1 MDELKPQLRR
11 FALRVRWMSAWKGA
25 AVGALVGAL
34 LAATWAILDWAGVW
48 FASWTGLALA
58 FAGATVVGVIVGLVR
73 RVPVADLADSIDR
86 RAGLQNRLRTA
97 LHHVDGAAEFDEPL
111 LRDARNRLAGLQP
124 GRLFPVRFGRLQWSA
139 MGTAMVASA
148 VFLLGGSPLF
158 LSDAARQERDELKEA
173 AAKVERILR
182 PVAKIPEEAL
192 TADERALAAE
202 MRRFAEE
209 LKRRRLGKDEAM
221 QKADDFAKRAEE
233 LARERFK
240 EADKYFEK
248 AESAWRKMEEAKLA
262 EAGLQGADPE
272 KMKLSEHQLDQA
284 IQELDAQISK
294 LKEKLQNPNLTKDQR
309 KALDEELAKAQ
320 AAKENYE
327 LSKKAKDF
335 LERIRNHP
343 LYKELRELAEKMRK
357 EAKAGQEGQRAE
369 MTREQFEELRRKLEE
384 LADKLKSDE
393 ALEQYLREMMEAMKR
408 CEGG

>member
-1 MDELKPQLRR
+1 MDDLGSRLRR
-11 FALRVRWMSAWKGA
+11 FVRRVRWMGAWKGA
-25 AVGALVGAL
+25 GIGAWVGSGLAVA
-34 LAATWAILDWAGVW
+34 WSILDWTGVW
-48 FASWTGLALA
+48 FATWAGLALLV
-58 FAGATVVGVIVGLVR
+58 FGASVLGAVVGFCR
-73 RVPVADLADSIDR
+73 RVSVTDLADSIDR

-111 LRDARNRLAGLQP
+111 LGDAQARLAALHP
-124 GRLFPVRFGRLQWSA
+124 RRLFPVRVGRLHWSA

-148 VFLLGGSPLF
+148 VFLLGGTPLW
-158 LSDAARQERDELKEA
+158 LGDAARQERDELKLA

-209 LKRRRLGKDEAM
+209 LRRRRLGKEEAM
-221 QKADDFAKRAEE
+221 QKANDFAKRAEE

-240 EADKYFEK
+240 QADKYFEK
-248 AESAWRKMEEAKLA
+248 AESAWRKMEESKLA

-272 KMKLSEHQLDQA
+272 KMRLSDQELNQA
-284 IQELDAQISK
+284 IEQLDAQIAK
-294 LKEKLQNPNLTKDQR
+294 LKEKLQNPNLSKDER
-309 KALDEELAKAQ
+309 KALEEELEKAQ
-320 AAKENYE
+320 TAKNQFE

-335 LERIRNHP
+335 LDRVRNHP
-343 LYKELRELAEKMRK
+343 LYRELRELAEKLRK
-357 EAKAGQEGQRAE
+357 EAQAGQQGQRGE
-369 MTREQFEELRRKLEE
+369 LTREQFEAMRKKLEE

-393 ALEQYLREMMEAMKR
+393 ALEQYLREMLEAMKN